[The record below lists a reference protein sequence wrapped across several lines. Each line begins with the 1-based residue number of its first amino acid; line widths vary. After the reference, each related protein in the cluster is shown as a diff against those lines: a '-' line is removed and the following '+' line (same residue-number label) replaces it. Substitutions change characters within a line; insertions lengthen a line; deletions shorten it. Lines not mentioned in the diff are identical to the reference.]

1 MDAARMLFLRN
12 GYQGTTM
19 EEIAAAARLTK
30 RTLYNNYG
38 DKDALFIEI
47 VADTISYADSFV
59 MALRGELESGSMR
72 ARSSRP
78 CANCK
83 RLAFGILRPE
93 VIALR
98 RLLVAEAKSF
108 PDLAADYFRRAPG
121 QVIEALASRFKHLGR
136 HGLLDVPDARRAASQ
151 FAYLII
157 GELLDRSV
165 LVGAIPT
172 QKEIV
177 NSVREGVRT
186 FLARYK
192 TAPRRSRRRPRHL
205 ESGLGDRRHASKIA
219 VRWQSTLASIML
231 LPRAARVYDSDT
243 TNRFRKYGLM
253 DEENANFL
261 WIEFAVFSMHELDP
275 GRVPCRALDTP
286 T

>member
-1 MDAARMLFLRN
+1 MSEIDSKNAARRRSTKSPPHGPRADDPRVLRSRAAVMDAARMLFLRN

-19 EEIAAAARLTK
+19 EEIAAAAGLTK

-59 MALRGELESGSMR
+59 TALRGELGVGLDASALEP
-72 ARSSRP
+72 AL
-78 CANCK
+78 CEFAE
-83 RLAFGILRPE
+83 RLALGILRPE

-151 FAYLII
+151 FAYLIV

-177 NSVREGVRT
+177 ISVREGVRT

-192 TAPRRSRRRPRHL
+192 TAPRRSRRRPPRL
-205 ESGLGDRRHASKIA
+205 ESELKGQIDDTHQRSK
-219 VRWQSTLASIML
+219 
-231 LPRAARVYDSDT
+231 
-243 TNRFRKYGLM
+243 
-253 DEENANFL
+253 
-261 WIEFAVFSMHELDP
+261 
-275 GRVPCRALDTP
+275 
-286 T
+286 